1 MRSIVKASL
10 LALSVCSLVGCDG
23 AAKPAVAVSTGTASA
38 SVAGAARGSSAAS
51 GGTASAAASAA
62 SSASATAS
70 SSAAAAPSASAAPA
84 DALDLSKHPALF
96 DADQKPLPQT
106 EDRPSTDSPAFKRRM
121 ELLWQAI
128 VADDPQIAEGV
139 FFPVSS
145 YELVKDIENAKADW
159 KSRLFKAFGRNVHEY
174 HKKLG
179 DDAKA
184 ARFLGVE
191 VDEPRV
197 KWMKRGSEG
206 NKLGYFRVTRSRIR
220 YADAAG
226 KEHKLELTSLISWR
240 GEWFVVHLHGFK

>member
-10 LALSVCSLVGCDG
+10 LALSVCSSVGCDG
-23 AAKPAVAVSTGTASA
+23 AAKPAVAVSTGTSSA
-38 SVAGAARGSSAAS
+38 SSAAAARGSSAAAS
-51 GGTASAAASAA
+51 LTASASAAAS
-62 SSASATAS
+62 SSAATT
-70 SSAAAAPSASAAPA
+70 SSAAAATSASTAPA
-84 DALDLSKHPALF
+84 DAALDLSKHPELF
-96 DADQKPLPQT
+96 DADKKPLPQT

-128 VADDPQIAEGV
+128 ALDDPQIAEGV

-191 VDEPRV
+191 IDEPRV